1 MVKVMRIRE
10 PKSQFSSSILV
21 LLERRTRSR
30 DAEIFKDTHNISL
43 ILVSAILL
51 NKNLGDIYLHT
62 VTHWTPSYFDFDCT
76 LDTSELKPE
85 RIISQFSLQFLSR
98 LSSVSCC
105 GSMNPLNWLASI
117 NENRQENEPFDT
129 SLVLPLTV
137 GLGTVVVSVLLGYRG
152 GILGSSKRSLISKS
166 IKESTDMVSSSRDA
180 VKRKSTK
187 STAKPKLSLSHISES
202 KPQAKDEPTP
212 QVTAPDVAQGYV
224 QSPPVLSNHVLPSA
238 AAQDHPKHHNKGP
251 SPTSFTSDK
260 PKSEPSPHKPS
271 PPTENKKPKKT
282 KRPTKQEPPPAP
294 TPEIEST
301 ETDTTWVTVIPKKV
315 RPPTVGSSNESFQAP
330 LSTLPSSTS
339 SAKKK
344 GREPVITEESRTN
357 APVPPNQR
365 SEPIEDE
372 IIVPSPAASLPSVQ
386 QTNPSP
392 TASQTVA
399 PVSKAKP
406 LPEAQQ
412 VKSAKHGDE
421 LSATVTRPSDP
432 TPAVPTPSAVSSAP
446 MTGTDETEKLTAAY
460 EDILRRTLGSET
472 VDSVRGLLGLSD
484 SSTSGTT
491 PPISKSLAAAT
502 HLPAANEL
510 YTRHL
515 SAQVEAKEAECQLL
529 RSEVIHLRE
538 EVKRIATSVPQ
549 PCPRPSADV
558 ETMTELQVEAKPEP
572 KPDSAPTLVKASN
585 PQRSQSPD
593 SVLLR
598 TLQDEIARLA
608 KEITLSHQRNE
619 NLEARLATTTKQMN
633 VAKRES
639 TQLANSLQKE
649 LTAQTQRADRLED
662 QRAQIETQLQD
673 LIQQNE
679 IQRRKTEENEHV
691 SAQQLERARCE
702 YNTLLTQKDQWDQ
715 ERASLLLDKDRLARD
730 FDLLNAKHNAV
741 VTEMDSVQRNADDLR
756 QRLQD
761 AEIRVQSLDHDR
773 TASLMESDKKLTQLE
788 SELVELRAREQEAR
802 TLQAAAEST
811 VVTLTS
817 ELNQA
822 NSALALQS
830 QQSADEQRSKIVDLE
845 LALNEERAKREQF
858 EFHLA
863 EAMRTH
869 PDSVTQPVV
878 AEPRVCVDA
887 TTQADP
893 EPSTEYEPSETV
905 RELVEEEP
913 VMQSTVT
920 AQVDETKYKFTDLE
934 AQVAHY
940 KSALDVTETMLS
952 KLQSSVDEEE
962 HRWREALGAS
972 KMECELLELK
982 IAKLEAT
989 VSTLTGERDELNK
1002 TIQELQIDHQFNL
1015 AQAELQ
1021 STDEQRSSA
1030 HSISVARIMDTVNY
1044 DENTPKPDLI
1054 RLLNRFRCLVQIEHE
1069 TLKREQANCARL
1081 QSQLSTLE
1089 RHTHNGNANSTTLTM
1104 QPTAIATQPF
1114 SDPPEVS
1121 TYDAENL
1128 AGAASS
1134 SNGMGHKFPH
1144 STKLQDAEA
1153 NGVSN
1158 RLPPQTSPNG
1168 LGCELNGT
1176 SG

>member
-1 MVKVMRIRE
+1 
-10 PKSQFSSSILV
+10 
-21 LLERRTRSR
+21 
-30 DAEIFKDTHNISL
+30 
-43 ILVSAILL
+43 
-51 NKNLGDIYLHT
+51 
-62 VTHWTPSYFDFDCT
+62 
-76 LDTSELKPE
+76 
-85 RIISQFSLQFLSR
+85 
-98 LSSVSCC
+98 
-105 GSMNPLNWLASI
+105 MNPLNWLASV

-187 STAKPKLSLSHISES
+187 STAKPKLSES

-212 QVTAPDVAQGYV
+212 QVTVPEVAQGYV
-224 QSPPVLSNHVLPSA
+224 QSPPVLSNHVLSST

-251 SPTSFTSDK
+251 SPTSFASNK
-260 PKSEPSPHKPS
+260 PKSEPSLHKP
-271 PPTENKKPKKT
+271 PPATENKKPKKT
-282 KRPTKQEPPPAP
+282 KRLTKQETPPVP

-315 RPPTVGSSNESFQAP
+315 RPPTVSSSNESSQAP
-330 LSTLPSSTS
+330 ASTLPSSTS

-344 GREPVITEESRTN
+344 SREPVITEESRTN
-357 APVPPNQR
+357 APVPPNQQ
-365 SEPIEDE
+365 SEPVEDE
-372 IIVPSPAASLPSVQ
+372 SIVPSPTVSLTSVQ
-386 QTNPSP
+386 QTNTSP
-392 TASQTVA
+392 TVSQTVA
-399 PVSKAKP
+399 PPKP
-406 LPEAQQ
+406 SSDAQQ
-412 VKSAKHGDE
+412 VKSVKRGDG
-421 LSATVTRPSDP
+421 LSATVTRSSDP
-432 TPAVPTPSAVSSAP
+432 PPSVPTPSAVSSAP
-446 MTGTDETEKLTAAY
+446 MIGTDETEKLTAAY

-472 VDSVRGLLGLSD
+472 VDSVRGLLGLSE
-484 SSTSGTT
+484 SSASGTT
-491 PPISKSLAAAT
+491 PPLSKSLAAAT

-538 EVKRIATSVPQ
+538 EVKRIATSIPQ
-549 PCPRPSADV
+549 PCPRPSVDV

-572 KPDSAPTLVKASN
+572 KPESTPTPVKASN

-619 NLEARLATTTKQMN
+619 NLEARLATTTKQMSL
-633 VAKRES
+633 AKRES

-649 LTAQTQRADRLED
+649 LTTQTQRADRSEE
-662 QRAQIETQLQD
+662 QRAQIEIRLQE
-673 LIQQNE
+673 LVQQNE
-679 IQRRKTEENEHV
+679 IQRRKNEENEHV

-715 ERASLLLDKDRLARD
+715 ERASLLLDKDRLVQD
-730 FDLLNAKHNAV
+730 FDLLNAKHNAI
-741 VTEMDSVQRNADDLR
+741 VTEMDSVRRNADDLR

-773 TASLMESDKKLTQLE
+773 TTSLMESDKKLTQLE

-830 QQSADEQRSKIVDLE
+830 QQSADERSKIVDLE

-905 RELVEEEP
+905 REPVEEP

-920 AQVDETKYKFTDLE
+920 AQVDETEHKFTDLE
-934 AQVAHY
+934 AQVVHY

-1030 HSISVARIMDTVNY
+1030 HSISVARIMDTVSY

-1089 RHTHNGNANSTTLTM
+1089 RHTHNGNSTSPTLTM

-1158 RLPPQTSPNG
+1158 RHPPQTSPNG

>member
-1 MVKVMRIRE
+1 
-10 PKSQFSSSILV
+10 
-21 LLERRTRSR
+21 
-30 DAEIFKDTHNISL
+30 
-43 ILVSAILL
+43 
-51 NKNLGDIYLHT
+51 
-62 VTHWTPSYFDFDCT
+62 
-76 LDTSELKPE
+76 
-85 RIISQFSLQFLSR
+85 
-98 LSSVSCC
+98 
-105 GSMNPLNWLASI
+105 MNPLNWLASI

-187 STAKPKLSLSHISES
+187 STMKPKPSLSHTSES
-202 KPQAKDEPTP
+202 KPQATVEPTP
-212 QVTAPDVAQGYV
+212 QVIAPDVAQGYV
-224 QSPPVLSNHVLPSA
+224 QSPPILSNHVLSSV
-238 AAQDHPKHHNKGP
+238 AAQDHPNHHNKGP
-251 SPTSFTSDK
+251 SPTSFNSDK
-260 PKSEPSPHKPS
+260 PKLEPSLHKPS
-271 PPTENKKPKKT
+271 PPTENKKSKKT
-282 KRPTKQEPPPAP
+282 KRLTKQEPPPVS
-294 TPEIEST
+294 TPEIETT

-315 RPPTVGSSNESFQAP
+315 RPPTVGSSNESSQAAA
-330 LSTLPSSTS
+330 SLPSSTS

-344 GREPVITEESRTN
+344 TREPVITEESRTN

-365 SEPIEDE
+365 SEPVEAE
-372 IIVPSPAASLPSVQ
+372 VIVPSPTARLTSVQ
-386 QTNPSP
+386 QTNPNP
-392 TASQTVA
+392 AASQTVA
-399 PVSKAKP
+399 EASKVKP
-406 LPEAQQ
+406 SLETQQ
-412 VKSAKHGDE
+412 VKSVKRGDE
-421 LSATVTRPSDP
+421 PSSKVTRPSDP
-432 TPAVPTPSAVSSAP
+432 TPAVPTSSTVSSTP
-446 MTGTDETEKLTAAY
+446 MAGTDETEKLTAAY

-472 VDSVRGLLGLSD
+472 VDSVRGLLGLSE
-484 SSTSGTT
+484 SSASGQT

-515 SAQVEAKEAECQLL
+515 SAQVEAKEAECQSSGLWSDYHSRCHDHSSSYNFDAVSLDFAPRYQIASFCSSHQLL

-538 EVKRIATSVPQ
+538 EVKRITTSVPQ
-549 PCPRPSADV
+549 PCPRPSVHV

-572 KPDSAPTLVKASN
+572 KLDSPPTLVKASSS
-585 PQRSQSPD
+585 QRSQSPD

-649 LTAQTQRADRLED
+649 LTAQTQRADRSEE
-662 QRAQIETQLQD
+662 QRAQIEIQLQD
-673 LIQQNE
+673 LIQQSE
-679 IQRRKTEENEHV
+679 IQRRKNEENEHV

-715 ERASLLLDKDRLARD
+715 ERASLLLDKDRLTQD
-730 FDLLNAKHNAV
+730 FDLLNAKHNAIV
-741 VTEMDSVQRNADDLR
+741 AEMDSVRRNAEDLR

-761 AEIRVQSLDHDR
+761 AEVRVQSLDHDR

-788 SELVELRAREQEAR
+788 SELVELREREQEAR

-811 VVTLTS
+811 VATLTS

-822 NSALALQS
+822 NAVLALQS
-830 QQSADEQRSKIVDLE
+830 QQSADERSKVVDLE

-878 AEPRVCVDA
+878 AEPRACVDA

-905 RELVEEEP
+905 REPVEEP
-913 VMQSTVT
+913 VMQSIVT
-920 AQVDETKYKFTDLE
+920 AQVDETEHKFTDLE

-952 KLQSSVDEEE
+952 KLQCSVDEEE

-1021 STDEQRSSA
+1021 SIDEQRSSA
-1030 HSISVARIMDTVNY
+1030 HSISVARIMDTVSY

-1081 QSQLSTLE
+1081 RSQLSTLE
-1089 RHTHNGNANSTTLTM
+1089 RHTHNGNSNSTTLTM

-1121 TYDAENL
+1121 NYDAENL
-1128 AGAASS
+1128 AGTASS

-1158 RLPPQTSPNG
+1158 RLSPQTSPNG